1 MFSAVN
7 EVDFSALESL
17 EAINHR
23 LTDLGI
29 GVHLSEVKG
38 PVMDRLQQTH
48 FIHELNGR
56 VFMSQY
62 DAWKHLAKHA
72 ETNNAAE

>member
-23 LTDLGI
+23 LRDMGVEARFVHFPDENHWVLKPRNSVVWYREFHGWLERFLGDPR
-29 GVHLSEVKG
+29 S
-38 PVMDRLQQTH
+38 DT
-48 FIHELNGR
+48 
-56 VFMSQY
+56 
-62 DAWKHLAKHA
+62 
-72 ETNNAAE
+72 